1 MSVDRPNDRTED
13 EPVPDPKLGDRAT
26 GSSAPRPKGP
36 RRAAILSGAVV
47 APLLLLGAWIVLA
60 LHWHYSV
67 GNRAGYIQKFSQ
79 KGWLCKTW
87 EGELAMVN
95 LPGAAQ
101 ERFLFSVRDD
111 SVARE
116 ITRRMGGHVSLTYEE
131 HRGIPTSCFGDTQ
144 YFVTA
149 VEPLR

>member
-1 MSVDRPNDRTED
+1 MSDNRDEDRT
-13 EPVPDPKLGDRAT
+13 VPDQQTGDRASNT
-26 GSSAPRPKGP
+26 VRPRGP
-36 RRAAILSGAVV
+36 RWAAILTGVV
-47 APLLLLGAWIVLA
+47 VVPLLLLAAWISLA
-60 LHWHYSV
+60 LQWHYSV

-111 SVARE
+111 SVAKE
-116 ITRRMGGHVSLTYEE
+116 ITQRMGGHVSLTYEE
-131 HRGIPTSCFGDTQ
+131 HRGVPTSCFGDTQ
-144 YFVTA
+144 YFVKA
-149 VEPLR
+149 VERLP

>member
-1 MSVDRPNDRTED
+1 MEDDRNQDQPAQDREGT
-13 EPVPDPKLGDRAT
+13 DRA
-26 GSSAPRPKGP
+26 SSPK
-36 RRAAILSGAVV
+36 AARSRGRWRMPFIIGAGIA
-47 APLLLLGAWIVLA
+47 APLLLLATWIFVA

-111 SVARE
+111 SVAQE
-116 ITRRMGGHVSLTYEE
+116 ITRRMGSHVALTYEE

-144 YFVTA
+144 YYVKG
-149 VEPLR
+149 VGQIP

>member
-1 MSVDRPNDRTED
+1 MEDNQNNDRPVPNQG
-13 EPVPDPKLGDRAT
+13 PV
-26 GSSAPRPKGP
+26 SSAPATRSRG
-36 RRAAILSGAVV
+36 RRWAVFIAAAGLG
-47 APLLLLGAWIVLA
+47 LLLLLVAWISVA
-60 LHWHYSV
+60 LHWHYSA

-116 ITRRMGGHVSLTYEE
+116 ITRRMGGHVTLTYEE

-144 YFVTA
+144 YYVKG
-149 VEPLR
+149 VEQIR

>member
-1 MSVDRPNDRTED
+1 MEDDQDHDRP
-13 EPVPDPKLGDRAT
+13 VPKHGPAPSVTAT
-26 GSSAPRPKGP
+26 RSRG
-36 RRAAILSGAVV
+36 RRWAVFIIAAGLV
-47 APLLLLGAWIVLA
+47 PLLLLAAWISVA
-60 LHWHYSV
+60 LHWHYSA

-116 ITRRMGGHVSLTYEE
+116 ITRRMGGHVTLTYEE

-144 YFVTA
+144 YYVKG
-149 VEPLR
+149 VEQIP

>member
-1 MSVDRPNDRTED
+1 MQDDRNQDRPA
-13 EPVPDPKLGDRAT
+13 PDQPIGDRV
-26 GSSAPRPKGP
+26 SSPKPARARG
-36 RRAAILSGAVV
+36 RRWVPIIIAVGIV
-47 APLLLLGAWIVLA
+47 GPLLLLAAWISIA

-111 SVARE
+111 SVAQE
-116 ITRRMGGHVSLTYEE
+116 ITRRMGGHVTLTYEE

-144 YFVTA
+144 YYVKG
-149 VEPLR
+149 VEQIP

>member
-1 MSVDRPNDRTED
+1 MEDDRNQDRPAPDQQAGAGASSTRGARLHGRRWVPLIIAAGIVG
-13 EPVPDPKLGDRAT
+13 PV
-26 GSSAPRPKGP
+26 
-36 RRAAILSGAVV
+36 
-47 APLLLLGAWIVLA
+47 LLLATWIFIA

-101 ERFLFSVRDD
+101 ERFLFSVRND
-111 SVARE
+111 SVAQQ
-116 ITRRMGGHVSLTYEE
+116 ITRRMGGHVTLTYEE

-144 YFVTA
+144 YYVKG
-149 VEPLR
+149 VEQIP

>member
-1 MSVDRPNDRTED
+1 MEDDRNQ
-13 EPVPDPKLGDRAT
+13 DPPAPEQQAGNGA
-26 GSSAPRPKGP
+26 SST
-36 RRAAILSGAVV
+36 RAAPTRGRRWVPLIIAVGILGPVV
-47 APLLLLGAWIVLA
+47 LLAAWIFIA

-101 ERFLFSVRDD
+101 ERFLFSVRND
-111 SVARE
+111 SVAQQ
-116 ITRRMGGHVSLTYEE
+116 ITRRMGGHVTLTYEE

-144 YFVTA
+144 YYVKG
-149 VEPLR
+149 VEQIP

>member
-1 MSVDRPNDRTED
+1 MDDDRNQDRSA
-13 EPVPDPKLGDRAT
+13 PDQPSGDRAPSP
-26 GSSAPRPKGP
+26 GAARPRGRRWVPIIVAVGVVGP
-36 RRAAILSGAVV
+36 S
-47 APLLLLGAWIVLA
+47 LLLAAWISIA
-60 LHWHYSV
+60 LHWHYSA

-111 SVARE
+111 SVAQE
-116 ITRRMGGHVSLTYEE
+116 ITRRMGGHVTLTYEE

-144 YFVTA
+144 YYVKG
-149 VEPLR
+149 VEQIP

>member
-1 MSVDRPNDRTED
+1 MQDDRNQDQPA
-13 EPVPDPKLGDRAT
+13 PDQPIGDRA
-26 GSSAPRPKGP
+26 SSPGAARPRS
-36 RRAAILSGAVV
+36 RRWVPISITVGIVG
-47 APLLLLGAWIVLA
+47 PLLLLAAWISIA

-116 ITRRMGGHVSLTYEE
+116 ITRRMGGHVTLIYEE

-144 YFVTA
+144 YYVKG
-149 VEPLR
+149 VEQIP

>member
-1 MSVDRPNDRTED
+1 MEDDRNQDRPA
-13 EPVPDPKLGDRAT
+13 PDQPIGDRV
-26 GSSAPRPKGP
+26 SSPKPARARG
-36 RRAAILSGAVV
+36 RRWVPIIIAVGIV
-47 APLLLLGAWIVLA
+47 GPLLLLAAWISIA

-111 SVARE
+111 SVAQE
-116 ITRRMGGHVSLTYEE
+116 ITRRMGGHVTLTYEE

-144 YFVTA
+144 YYVKG
-149 VEPLR
+149 VEQIP

>member
-1 MSVDRPNDRTED
+1 MEDDRNQDRA
-13 EPVPDPKLGDRAT
+13 VPDQPIGDRA
-26 GSSAPRPKGP
+26 SSPGVQRPRG
-36 RRAAILSGAVV
+36 RRWVPIIIAVGLV
-47 APLLLLGAWIVLA
+47 GPLLLLAAWISIA

-111 SVARE
+111 SVAQE
-116 ITRRMGGHVSLTYEE
+116 VTRRMGGHVTLTYEE

-144 YFVTA
+144 YYVKG
-149 VEPLR
+149 VEQIP